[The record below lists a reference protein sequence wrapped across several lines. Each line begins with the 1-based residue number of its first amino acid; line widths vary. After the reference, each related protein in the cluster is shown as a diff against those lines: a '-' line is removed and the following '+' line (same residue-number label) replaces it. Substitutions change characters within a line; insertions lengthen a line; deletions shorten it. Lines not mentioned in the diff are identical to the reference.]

1 MSLPAVRAS
10 ASALVI
16 ALLVLSGCRA
26 ETPDRAG
33 SASRSAEAVAPLADS
48 AVGAALANRSGHPYS
63 ARFMTTGGVQRM
75 AGFLN
80 LGARTSGEF
89 AISSVSP
96 DQYKETQ
103 EVLLPD
109 HAYLRR
115 VNDRGETVKGW
126 WRDPLTKAPPGN
138 QIVEMHTMA
147 RLLARQPAN
156 AHARPVRAPS
166 GATTYRLTGWIDTA
180 ALKDT
185 DPRTY
190 VMLAPRPDV
199 PGAKGVRCTAWVDMQ
214 GRVVR
219 FDEDLVYPDGS
230 EYRSV
235 TTLTGFDGPLPVHP
249 PATPGTA
256 PR

>member
-16 ALLVLSGCRA
+16 AFLALSGCRA
-26 ETPDRAG
+26 ETSDGEA
-33 SASRSAEAVAPLADS
+33 SASRGAAAVAPLADS
-48 AVGAALANRSGHPYS
+48 AVGAALADRAGHPYS
-63 ARFMTTGGVQRM
+63 ARFVTSGGVQRM

-89 AISSVSP
+89 SISSVSP

-109 HAYLRR
+109 HAYLLR
-115 VNDRGETVKGW
+115 VTDRGETVKGW

-138 QIVEMHTMA
+138 QIVEMHTLA

-166 GATTYRLTGWIDTA
+166 GTTAYRLTGWIDTA

-199 PGAKGVRCTAWVDMQ
+199 PGAKGVRCTAWVDMR

-219 FDEDLVYPDGS
+219 FDEDLAYPDGS

-235 TTLTGFDGPLPVHP
+235 TSLTGFDDPLPVHP
-249 PATPGTA
+249 PATT
-256 PR
+256 R

>member
-1 MSLPAVRAS
+1 
-10 ASALVI
+10 
-16 ALLVLSGCRA
+16 
-26 ETPDRAG
+26 
-33 SASRSAEAVAPLADS
+33 
-48 AVGAALANRSGHPYS
+48 
-63 ARFMTTGGVQRM
+63 M

-103 EVLLPD
+103 EVLVPD
-109 HAYLRR
+109 RAYLRR

-138 QIVEMHTMA
+138 QIVEMHTVA

-166 GATTYRLTGWIDTA
+166 GAAAYRLTGWIDTA